1 MVAIELLK
9 EIWKLTLEASP
20 YLLIGFVFAGVIK
33 AFLKDEFIQKFIG
46 KKSTK
51 SVFFASLIGIPLPI
65 CSCGVV
71 PVATSLKKQ
80 GASSGAS
87 MSFLVSTPET
97 GIDSIAITYGMLG
110 GFMTLVRPIA
120 AFFTAIAVGITE
132 NIFGEEIKVEEVKSC
147 CASSSCGSKKVVV
160 EKPITEKLKEGFVY
174 SFTDLFAD
182 ISKYLA
188 IGLVIGGMI
197 SYLIPTDV
205 IQTFDGNVLGM
216 LGMLFLGIPLY
227 ICATSSTPIAAA
239 LLLKGMSPG
248 TALVFLLVGPATNI
262 ASLVIIQKVFGKKS
276 TALYLVVIAICSI
289 IFGLL
294 TDYFFQ
300 LLGVNPIA
308 SIQETNEMIP
318 HWFAISSSIVVVG
331 LIFYFEV
338 FKKLK
343 GKFGQKEK
351 AIA

>member
-1 MVAIELLK
+1 MELLK

-46 KKSTK
+46 EKSTK
-51 SVFFASLIGIPLPI
+51 SVFWASLIGIPLPI

-97 GIDSIAITYGMLG
+97 GVDSIAITYGMLG

-132 NIFGEEIKVEEVKSC
+132 NIFGEETKVQEVKSC
-147 CASSSCGSKKVVV
+147 CASSSCGSKEVVA
-160 EKPITEKLKEGFVY
+160 EKSLTEKLKEGFVY

-205 IQTFDGNVLGM
+205 IQSFDGNVLGM
-216 LGMLFLGIPLY
+216 VGMLFLGIPLY

-276 TALYLVVIAICSI
+276 TALYLGVIAICSI
-289 IFGLL
+289 IFGML
-294 TDYFFQ
+294 TDYLFQ
-300 LLGVNPIA
+300 ILGINPIA

-318 HWFAISSSIVVVG
+318 HWLAFGSSVVVVG

-343 GKFGQKEK
+343 VKFGSKENV
-351 AIA
+351 IA